1 MIVWFPKI
9 QLSDKR
15 MPDFG
20 GGGEDFKEI
29 AKSSHFTLFS
39 DISQSKRDDIEQL
52 KDTLSISP
60 RIQID
65 LISAILPLFPFKLN
79 LSFSKATRV
88 KGFLCHE
95 VSSVNEKNRITEENF
110 LPKRPKIVKMKKRH
124 QPSRSVD
131 LTELLVC
138 PEIHFLSQK
147 VTSLSLFLKKHL
159 FVRQ

>member
-1 MIVWFPKI
+1 M
-9 QLSDKR
+9 S
-15 MPDFG
+15 DFG
-20 GGGEDFKEI
+20 GGEEDFKEI

-79 LSFSKATRV
+79 LSFSKVSFSKATRV

-110 LPKRPKIVKMKKRH
+110 LPKRPKFVKMKKRH
-124 QPSRSVD
+124 QPSRPVD

-138 PEIHFLSQK
+138 PEIHFP
-147 VTSLSLFLKKHL
+147 FKK
-159 FVRQ
+159 

>member
-1 MIVWFPKI
+1 
-9 QLSDKR
+9 
-15 MPDFG
+15 MPDF

-39 DISQSKRDDIEQL
+39 DISQSKRDNIEQL

-88 KGFLCHE
+88 KVFLCHE
-95 VSSVNEKNRITEENF
+95 VSSVNEKNGIAEESF
-110 LPKRPKIVKMKKRH
+110 LPKRPKFVKMKKRH
-124 QPSRSVD
+124 QPSRPVD
-131 LTELLVC
+131 LAELLMC
-138 PEIHFLSQK
+138 PEIHFP
-147 VTSLSLFLKKHL
+147 FKK
-159 FVRQ
+159 

>member
-1 MIVWFPKI
+1 M
-9 QLSDKR
+9 
-15 MPDFG
+15 
-20 GGGEDFKEI
+20 
-29 AKSSHFTLFS
+29 
-39 DISQSKRDDIEQL
+39 SQSKRDDVEQL

-110 LPKRPKIVKMKKRH
+110 LPKRPKFVKMKKRH
-124 QPSRSVD
+124 LPSRPVD

-138 PEIHFLSQK
+138 LKIHFLLKK
-147 VTSLSLFLKKHL
+147 VTAMSLFSKKYY
-159 FVRQ
+159 FM